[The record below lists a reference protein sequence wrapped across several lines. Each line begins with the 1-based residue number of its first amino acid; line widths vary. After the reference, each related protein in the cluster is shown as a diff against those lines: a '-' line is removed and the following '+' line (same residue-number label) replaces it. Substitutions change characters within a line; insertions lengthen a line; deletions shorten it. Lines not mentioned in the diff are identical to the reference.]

1 MPSDLI
7 RGGHRLREEN
17 ASKTKNWSNGSDSIG
32 TVRALVRPFRLGHG
46 LPDFSATVGALIDEV
61 DLCHA
66 PMRLDVSH
74 IHRKQSDAAGADNRV
89 RLDDVVMLDVGWHVG
104 SPSQQV
110 NFNPGSKPTA
120 SNQTPIINSIE
131 RLRNIHTILV
141 HVTFL

>member
-1 MPSDLI
+1 
-7 RGGHRLREEN
+7 
-17 ASKTKNWSNGSDSIG
+17 
-32 TVRALVRPFRLGHG
+32 VRPFRLGHG

-61 DLCHA
+61 DLRHA

-104 SPSQQV
+104 SPSQEV